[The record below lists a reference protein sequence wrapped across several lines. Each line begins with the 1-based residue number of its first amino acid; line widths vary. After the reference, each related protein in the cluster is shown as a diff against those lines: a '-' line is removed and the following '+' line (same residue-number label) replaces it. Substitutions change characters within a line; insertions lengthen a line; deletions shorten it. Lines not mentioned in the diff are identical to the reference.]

1 MRLKQ
6 HRKDTK
12 GVSPVIAVVL
22 LVAITVVLVSVLYF
36 SVSGMISKTK
46 TTPVA
51 ALYFVESKEVEGEY
65 TGSIASI
72 SAKVELPDVSLT
84 LVDGETGDAES
95 ISPLVNNGQAE
106 AGAPGEEVQILYVDA
121 NSNNQLDSSD
131 VFYITNGTAGDRV
144 SLMYIPSDDLLDYY
158 IIKS

>member
-36 SVSGMISKTK
+36 SV
-46 TTPVA
+46 
-51 ALYFVESKEVEGEY
+51 
-65 TGSIASI
+65 
-72 SAKVELPDVSLT
+72 VSLT